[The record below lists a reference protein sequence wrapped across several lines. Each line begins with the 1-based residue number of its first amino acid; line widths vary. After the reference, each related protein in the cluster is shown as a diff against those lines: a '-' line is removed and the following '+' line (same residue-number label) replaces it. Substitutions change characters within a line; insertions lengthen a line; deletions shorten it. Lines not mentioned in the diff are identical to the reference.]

1 MGLFPSVLI
10 AQQLFQ
16 LCLSRTRTSYA
27 IILSFVVGRRQHLS
41 SSLTAKIT
49 IPAVKITGA
58 VPSFP
63 ILPDDEELLA
73 PEPCL
78 SAIKLE
84 PIDST
89 LFPCPLDEEAAA
101 VLSTTD
107 EEEDVTE
114 FGEFLLDA
122 VDWL

>member
-1 MGLFPSVLI
+1 MGFNPSVLI

-16 LCLSRTRTSYA
+16 LCLSHTRTSYA
-27 IILSFVVGRRQHLS
+27 ITLSFLVGRRQHLS
-41 SSLTAKIT
+41 SSSTTKIT

-58 VPSFP
+58 VPTFP
-63 ILPDDEELLA
+63 ILPDDELLA

-89 LFPCPLDEEAAA
+89 LFPCPLDEAAA

-107 EEEDVTE
+107 EDEDVTE

>member
-1 MGLFPSVLI
+1 MGFSPSVLI

-16 LCLSRTRTSYA
+16 LCLSQIRTPYA

-41 SSLTAKIT
+41 SSSTAKIT
-49 IPAVKITGA
+49 IPAVKITDA

-63 ILPDDEELLA
+63 ILPDDELLA

-84 PIDST
+84 PIDSS
-89 LFPCPLDEEAAA
+89 LFLCPLDDEAAA

>member
-1 MGLFPSVLI
+1 MRSNFLSWLDKDNTC
-10 AQQLFQ
+10 
-16 LCLSRTRTSYA
+16 LC
-27 IILSFVVGRRQHLS
+27 
-41 SSLTAKIT
+41 LTAKIT

-63 ILPDDEELLA
+63 ILPDDGLLA

-78 SAIKLE
+78 SAIKWE

-89 LFPCPLDEEAAA
+89 LFPFPLDEEAAA

-107 EEEDVTE
+107 EDEDVTE